1 MINLRPVL
9 VVGCL
14 LLAAYASGGRAP
26 RGDAIM
32 PPPLAGDDASPR
44 NGPPINPST
53 EDSRSNSTRDDRLSC
68 RRACERDNSVCMDTS
83 AARRNDYGRTSPY
96 AAATCERQ
104 LNMCF
109 VRCNSTN

>member
-1 MINLRPVL
+1 MVNLHPVL
-9 VVGCL
+9 VLGCL
-14 LLAAYASGGRAP
+14 LLAACAPGGMTS
-26 RGDAIM
+26 RGDATM
-32 PPPLAGDDASPR
+32 PPPPAEDGAGLR

-53 EDSRSNSTRDDRLSC
+53 EDLRSNATKEDRYSC

-83 AARRNDYGRTSPY
+83 AARRGDYGRIPPY

-109 VRCNSTN
+109 VRCNSAQ